1 MLCSPVAPT
10 ATKPR
15 ASAVRKSQKLA
26 DQASSSKGDKKERDP
41 ALPKKPSNPFFW
53 FCQEHRAA
61 VQEQCA
67 RESSAG
73 HHELTKALAR
83 MWNDT
88 SEEDKKAS
96 ARAWTYTLCYCVCL
110 LQCHGPTAYS
120 FPLSPTTEV
129 S

>member
-1 MLCSPVAPT
+1 MLCSSPAPT

-15 ASAVRKSQKLA
+15 VAAVRKSQKLA

-96 ARAWTYTLCYCVCL
+96 CLDLHSMLLCV
-110 LQCHGPTAYS
+110 S
-120 FPLSPTTEV
+120 FATPWPSTT
-129 S
+129 SCSLP